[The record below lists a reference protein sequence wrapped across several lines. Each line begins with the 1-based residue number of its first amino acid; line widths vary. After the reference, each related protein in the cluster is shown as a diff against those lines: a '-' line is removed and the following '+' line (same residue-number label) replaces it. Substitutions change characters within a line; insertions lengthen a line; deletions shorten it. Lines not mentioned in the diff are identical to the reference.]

1 MLNKEEIEKAR
12 SNLLR
17 GNDIESAALITEAIV
32 WDGLVLVGG
41 RVNIA
46 KVAMRQILNF
56 IEENKN
62 KGNLDYIR
70 EKVKA
75 NERAKRLE
83 EENKSLKEVLNIGLN
98 KEKQYCFN
106 EDGNTGMCLG
116 YGDDKPCDYCKSCKK
131 LNLKEED

>member
-1 MLNKEEIEKAR
+1 MNMAIICFLLNDFLYSSATW
-12 SNLLR
+12 NLVRPLFH
-17 GNDIESAALITEAIV
+17 D
-32 WDGLVLVGG
+32 
-41 RVNIA
+41 
-46 KVAMRQILNF
+46 
-56 IEENKN
+56 